1 MWQWIKQLDRI
12 LRGEAT
18 RPSDLREGTIVIP
31 AGGIAVVVAVLAAI
45 YGMCMG
51 SFALFR
57 EGGPSLIQFIAS
69 AVKVPALFFL
79 TLVVTFPSLYV
90 FNALVGSRLNV
101 LAVLRL
107 LTAAM
112 GVNLAVLAAIGPI
125 VAFFSVCT
133 TSYEFMVLL
142 NVLVFALS
150 GMLGLTFLLQT
161 LNRMSAGGGRQEPPG
176 APWTP
181 PAIPL
186 PPGASAPPGG
196 EPQTLAPKASPP
208 GLGPL
213 DQLPGHVLGQH
224 VKTVFG
230 CWVLIFGLVGAQM
243 GWVLRP
249 FIGSPSQPFQWFRA
263 RESSFFEAV
272 WQTLR
277 QVFG

>member
-1 MWQWIKQLDRI
+1 MWRWIKQLDRI

-18 RPSDLREGTIVIP
+18 RPLDLREGTIAIS
-31 AGGIAVVVAVLAAI
+31 AGGIAVVVGILAAI

-51 SFALFR
+51 SFALLR
-57 EGGPSLIQFIAS
+57 EDGPSLVQFFATTL
-69 AVKVPALFFL
+69 KVPALFLL

-101 LAVLRL
+101 LAALRL
-107 LTAAM
+107 LVAALA
-112 GVNLAVLAAIGPI
+112 VNLAVLSAIGPI

-142 NVLVFALS
+142 NVVVFAVS
-150 GMLGLTFLLQT
+150 GGLGLTFLLQT
-161 LNRMSAGGGRQEPPG
+161 LNRLSVAGGREEPPG
-176 APWTP
+176 APMPP
-181 PAIPL
+181 PAVSSPVV
-186 PPGASAPPGG
+186 GG
-196 EPQTLAPKASPP
+196 TAVAAPKETPSLP
-208 GLGPL
+208 GPL
-213 DQLPGHVLGQH
+213 DRLPGHVLGRH

-249 FIGSPSQPFQWFRA
+249 FVGAPNQPFQWFRV

-277 QVFG
+277 QLFS